1 MFKKWISLSICFIL
15 TCLSMNA
22 VEAVDSI
29 VYKVKKGD
37 TLWHI
42 AKMNHVDLY
51 HLKRVNN
58 LKGDLIYPGDMLTI
72 PKARNKMEI
81 QMSKKDFQWFV
92 KIIEAEA
99 GGESF
104 KGKVAVASV
113 VLNRVLHRDYPDTVT
128 EVIFQ
133 KVNGVYQFSP
143 VGDGRIHK
151 VRPSEDSYKAA
162 GQALKG
168 IDPTKGALFFYNP
181 TTARSKWIRSRVVIQ
196 EIGSHHFA
204 Y

>member
-22 VEAVDSI
+22 VEAVESV

-51 HLKRVNN
+51 QLKRMNN

-72 PKARNKMEI
+72 PKARNKKEI

-104 KGKVAVASV
+104 TGKVAVASV
-113 VLNRVLHRDYPDTVT
+113 VLNRVLHKDYPNSVT
-128 EVIFQ
+128 DVIFQ
-133 KVNGVYQFSP
+133 KINGVYQFSP

-151 VRPSEDSYKAA
+151 VQPSNDSYKAA
-162 GQALKG
+162 SQALKG
-168 IDPTKGALFFYNP
+168 TDPTKGALFFYNP
-181 TTARSKWIRSRVVIQ
+181 TTARSKWIRSRVVIR